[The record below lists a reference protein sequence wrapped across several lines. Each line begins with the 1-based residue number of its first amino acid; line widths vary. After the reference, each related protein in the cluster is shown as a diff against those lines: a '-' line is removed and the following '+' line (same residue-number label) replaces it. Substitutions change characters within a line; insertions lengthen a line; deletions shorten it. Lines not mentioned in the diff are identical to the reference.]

1 VVVLALLLVAVLW
14 YEHEANPGGPGKQ
27 TVLTVSDG
35 ESLDAVVGA
44 LARQQV
50 VTSTLAFHVFLFV
63 HGTPVLQPGAYL
75 LHEHDS
81 FGVVRTLLASG
92 PNVAAVTVLPGFTV
106 SEVAARVGL
115 LAGHGA
121 SPFLTLAT
129 SGQVRSP
136 YQPAGSTSLEGL
148 LGPGTYL
155 VLPGESDTT
164 LLGQMIDRF
173 DTTATQVGL
182 TQKAA
187 ALGLTPYQAVIVASI
202 DQKEGVYSENL
213 GKVARVIYN
222 RLAKGS
228 PLQMDSTVLYSEHR
242 DGGTVTSADLALN
255 TPYNTYLHTGL
266 TPTPIAFPSEASLR
280 AALAPTP
287 GSWLYFVVVKSD
299 GTEAFSTT
307 LAGQLANE
315 HLAKSRGLG

>member
-1 VVVLALLLVAVLW
+1 VVLAFLLVAVLW
-14 YEHEANPGGPGKQ
+14 YEHDANPGAPGKQ

-35 ESLDAVVGA
+35 ESLDAVVGD
-44 LARQQV
+44 LARQHV
-50 VTSTLAFHVFLFV
+50 VTSSLAFHVYLFV
-63 HGTPVLQPGAYL
+63 HGTPLLQPGAYL

-81 FGVVRTLLASG
+81 FGAVRNLLTSG

-106 SEVAARVGL
+106 NEVAQRVGL

-121 SPFLTLAT
+121 PQFLALAT
-129 SGQVRSP
+129 SGQVTSP
-136 YQPAGSTSLEGL
+136 YQPAGSTNLDGL
-148 LGPGTYL
+148 LGTGTYL
-155 VLPGESDTT
+155 VLPGETDTV
-164 LLGQMIDRF
+164 LLHQMIDRF
-173 DTTATQVGL
+173 DATATRVDL
-182 TQKAA
+182 TRKAA
-187 ALGLTPYQAVIVASI
+187 ALGVTPYQAVTVASI
-202 DQKEGVYSENL
+202 DQKEGVYAENL

-222 RLAKGS
+222 RLANGS

-242 DGGTVTSADLALN
+242 DGGPVTSADLALN

-287 GSWLYFVVVKSD
+287 GNWLYFVVVKSD

-307 LAGQLANE
+307 LSGQLANE
-315 HLAKSRGLG
+315 RLAKSLGLG